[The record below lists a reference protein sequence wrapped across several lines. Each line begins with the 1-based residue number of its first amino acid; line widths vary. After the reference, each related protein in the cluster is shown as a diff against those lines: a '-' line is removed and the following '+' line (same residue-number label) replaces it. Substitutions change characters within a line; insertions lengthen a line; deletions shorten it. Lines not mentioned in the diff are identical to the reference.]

1 MVKHRYSTITAE
13 IERLNHMTLLSSLR
27 RRWILACALF
37 LLTLA
42 ATAYGLLK
50 LPSTY
55 QSTSSIVLLAPKNTA
70 KAYGGNPYLAFNST
84 LNMTADVVR
93 YETNDSRTVNLL
105 SARGYTA
112 DYLVTDAT
120 DTAGPVLI
128 VTVTGKNKAMVE
140 STLSAA
146 TSEISI
152 KLEGLQANLTAA
164 NKIHSLVITF
174 EEQPTTLTSKKARPL
189 SVIAGGGI
197 ALSIGIT
204 LLVDAILIRRRA
216 QGSPPART
224 DESRPPRR
232 DESRPPRR
240 TARVPAPAKQ
250 SWISATGDRA
260 APTSRSGREGGPGDV
275 LDRSDESS
283 RTERASGVG
292 HESTPTARR
301 H

>member
-1 MVKHRYSTITAE
+1 MS
-13 IERLNHMTLLSSLR
+13 LLSSLR
-27 RRWILACALF
+27 RRWILASALF

-55 QSTSSIVLLAPKNTA
+55 QSTSSIVFLAPKNTA

-93 YETNDSRTVNLL
+93 YETNDSRTVSLL
-105 SARGYTA
+105 SSRGYTA
-112 DYLVTDAT
+112 SYLVTDAT

-128 VTVTGKNKAMVE
+128 VTVTGKNKTMVE
-140 STLSAA
+140 STLSAT
-146 TSEISI
+146 TSEIST
-152 KLEGLQANLTAA
+152 KLEGLQTNLTAA
-164 NKIHSLVITF
+164 TKIHSLVITF
-174 EEQPTTLTSKKARPL
+174 EEQPTVLTSKKARPL

-204 LLVDAILIRRRA
+204 LLVDAVIIRRRM
-216 QGSPPART
+216 QGTPPSRT
-224 DESRPPRR
+224 DESRQ
-232 DESRPPRR
+232 SRR
-240 TARVPAPAKQ
+240 TARIPAPAKQ

-260 APTSRSGREGGPGDV
+260 APTSRTGKDGGPGDV
-275 LDRSDESS
+275 LHRSDESS
-283 RTERASGVG
+283 RTERAPGVG

>member
-1 MVKHRYSTITAE
+1 
-13 IERLNHMTLLSSLR
+13 MTLLSSLR

-42 ATAYGLLK
+42 GTAYGLLK

-55 QSTSSIVLLAPKNTA
+55 QSTSSVVFLAPKNAA

-93 YETNDSRTVNLL
+93 YETNDSRTVTLL
-105 SARGYTA
+105 SSRGYTA
-112 DYLVTDAT
+112 SYLVTDAT

-128 VTVTGKNKAMVE
+128 VTVTGKNKTMVE

-146 TSEISI
+146 TSEISA
-152 KLEGLQANLTAA
+152 KLEGLQTNLTAA

-174 EEQPTTLTSKKARPL
+174 EEQPTVLTSKKARPI

-197 ALSIGIT
+197 ALSIAIT
-204 LLVDAILIRRRA
+204 LLVDAIIIRRRT
-216 QGSPPART
+216 QGPPPSWTEERRPS
-224 DESRPPRR
+224 ESRP
-232 DESRPPRR
+232 SRR
-240 TARVPAPAKQ
+240 TARVPAAPSKQ
-250 SWISATGDRA
+250 SWISASGDDKA
-260 APTSRSGREGGPGDV
+260 APTARTGRADGPGEMRH
-275 LDRSDESS
+275 RSDESS
-283 RTERASGVG
+283 RPERASGVG

>member
-1 MVKHRYSTITAE
+1 MS
-13 IERLNHMTLLSSLR
+13 LLSSLR

-55 QSTSSIVLLAPKNTA
+55 QSISSIVLLAPKNTA

-105 SARGYTA
+105 SSRGYTA
-112 DYLVTDAT
+112 SYLVTDAT

-128 VTVTGKNKAMVE
+128 VTVTGKNKTMVE

-146 TSEISI
+146 TSEIST
-152 KLEGLQANLTAA
+152 KLEGLQTNLTAA

-174 EEQPTTLTSKKARPL
+174 EEQPTVLSSKKTRPL

-197 ALSIGIT
+197 ALTIGIT
-204 LLVDAILIRRRA
+204 LLVDAMIIRRRM
-216 QGSPPART
+216 QGTSPSRTDGSRPSRT
-224 DESRPPRR
+224 DENRPSRR
-232 DESRPPRR
+232 S
-240 TARVPAPAKQ
+240 ARIPAPAKQ
-250 SWISATGDRA
+250 SWISAPGDRA
-260 APTSRSGREGGPGDV
+260 APTSRTGREGDPGDV
-275 LDRSDESS
+275 LHRSDESS
-283 RTERASGVG
+283 RTERAPGVG